1 MAGGNKAP
9 TDNNDDSYLTDI
21 NVTPFVDVL
30 LVLLIIFI
38 ITAPAMT
45 RSVGVDL
52 PKTKLLHEN
61 GTDKNKQSETA
72 VIGLDKKNLIIFE
85 RKRFK
90 FEHFASRYNELIE
103 GRTIKKVYIQADKT
117 TSYDNLLRLMVF
129 LKNQG
134 HGNIGLVFDQ
144 DE

>member
-1 MAGGNKAP
+1 MENHK
-9 TDNNDDSYLTDI
+9 DRESYLTEI

-30 LVLLIIFI
+30 LVLLIIFM

-52 PKTKLLHEN
+52 PKTKLLEDNGKEKVKQHE
-61 GTDKNKQSETA
+61 TV
-72 VIGLDKKNLIIFE
+72 VIGLDKNNNIIFE
-85 RKRFK
+85 RKQFNYDHFFTRFADLTK
-90 FEHFASRYNELIE
+90 
-103 GRTIKKVYIQADKT
+103 GRTITKVYIQADKD

-134 HGNIGLVFDQ
+134 HENIGLVFDQ
-144 DE
+144 EE

>member
-1 MAGGNKAP
+1 MENNS
-9 TDNNDDSYLTDI
+9 DNDSYLTDI

-30 LVLLIIFI
+30 LVLLIIFM

-52 PKTKLLHEN
+52 PKTKLINEN
-61 GTDKNKQSETA
+61 EKNSIKQSDTI
-72 VIGLDKKNLIIFE
+72 VIGLDKKNKILYE
-85 RKRFK
+85 RKNFSFKLFSTRF
-90 FEHFASRYNELIE
+90 AELVK
-103 GRTIKKVYIQADKT
+103 GKNIKKIYIQADKT

-134 HGNIGLVFDQ
+134 HENIGLVFDQ

>member
-1 MAGGNKAP
+1 MAGGNKVP
-9 TDNNDDSYLTDI
+9 TDNNNDSFLTDI

-30 LVLLIIFI
+30 LVLLIVFI
-38 ITAPAMT
+38 IAAPAMT

-61 GTDKNKQSETA
+61 GTDQNKQSETA
-72 VIGLDKKNLIIFE
+72 VIGLDKKNLVIFE
-85 RKRFK
+85 RKRFT
-90 FEHFASRYNELIE
+90 FEHFAGRYSELIE
-103 GRTIKKVYIQADKT
+103 GRTINKVYIQADKT

>member
-1 MAGGNKAP
+1 MASGYKAP
-9 TDNNDDSYLTDI
+9 SENNDESYLTEI

-30 LVLLIIFI
+30 LVLLIIFM
-38 ITAPAMT
+38 ITAPVMT
-45 RSVGVDL
+45 RSIGVDL

-61 GTDKNKQSETA
+61 GSDKAKQSETA

-90 FEHFASRYNELIE
+90 FEHFAVRYSDLIK
-103 GRTIKKVYIQADKT
+103 GRPINKVYIQADKT

-134 HGNIGLVFDQ
+134 HKNIGLVFDQ
-144 DE
+144 DD

>member
-1 MAGGNKAP
+1 MENGKE
-9 TDNNDDSYLTDI
+9 TDSYLTEI

-30 LVLLIIFI
+30 LVLLIIFM

-52 PKTKLLHEN
+52 PKTRLLNE
-61 GTDKNKQSETA
+61 TDPKPAKQSESV
-72 VIGLDKKNLIIFE
+72 VIGLDRQNMIIYDRKLFE
-85 RKRFK
+85 FDHFFSRFT
-90 FEHFASRYNELIE
+90 ELTK
-103 GRTIKKVYIQADKT
+103 GRTIEKVYIQADKA
-117 TSYDNLLRLMVF
+117 TSYDKLLRLMVF

-134 HGNIGLVFDQ
+134 HENIGLVFDQ